1 MAPNPDAAPA
11 GSGRHLHLEAGAQ
24 PGGAADPYANSLRG
38 VAPEPTP
45 VKEVFDTLK
54 PAGADSVREE
64 TFRDALM
71 VPERRLNWFM
81 AACVYVSF
89 CAPGGIV
96 LTPRIFAILGYVFGP
111 IVLLAF
117 FVVLSFCMHGFVS
130 GLAAAAARRRTR
142 STDAGT
148 PARPPA
154 RPRPQVAAC
163 VVLDPPGLGEL
174 GRLLAGRQMKTWI
187 MVLQTLNVSAR
198 VHAAAPG
205 GAED

>member
-1 MAPNPDAAPA
+1 MAPNPDGAPA
-11 GSGRHLHLEAGAQ
+11 GSGRHLHLDAGAP
-24 PGGAADPYANSLRG
+24 PGGAAGPYADSLRG

-45 VKEVFDTLK
+45 AKAIFDTLK
-54 PAGADSVREE
+54 PAGGLSVREE

-111 IVLLAF
+111 TVLLGF
-117 FVVLSFCMHGFVS
+117 FVVLSFCMHGF
-130 GLAAAAARRRTR
+130 
-142 STDAGT
+142 
-148 PARPPA
+148 
-154 RPRPQVAAC
+154 VAAC

-174 GRLLAGRQMKTWI
+174 GRLLAGRQMKAWI
-187 MVLQTLNVSAR
+187 MGLQTLNVSEAS
-198 VHAAAPG
+198 PPTDL
-205 GAED
+205 EPPD